1 MSRNPKHVVVMSTIL
16 VLILAV
22 VGVGFTAWQQLLV
35 IHVPMN
41 TSGLN
46 VEWEDN
52 DLADACIVDPLDPT
66 VVNVDPQDNL
76 VIGDY
81 FSCDLLLAN
90 HGTLD
95 VIIISEEVNQLGGTW
110 TIADGSNYFPILP
123 PPYTGGEIFIRF
135 LNGVGTVIPA
145 ADALDVELQVAV
157 EDEAQQNTD
166 YSFDF
171 EVVVEQN

>member
-41 TSGLN
+41 TDSLN
-46 VEWEDN
+46 VSWEDSN
-52 DLADACIVDPLDPT
+52 LMDPCEVDPMDPT
-66 VVNVDPQDNL
+66 VVNVTAQDDV
-76 VIGDY
+76 VIGHH
-81 FSCDLLLAN
+81 FSCGLRIRNDGA
-90 HGTLD
+90 LD
-95 VIIISEEVNQLGGTW
+95 VAIISEEVVQLVPPW
-110 TIADGSNYFPILP
+110 TIADGSNYFPGAP
-123 PPYTGGEIFIRF
+123 AYTNGEIFIRF

-145 ADALDVELQVAV
+145 GGALAVELQVAV